1 MSAPG
6 AALIE
11 ARGVGVRLDGRGILT
26 GIDLDVRA
34 GEILALVGPNG
45 AGKSTLLS
53 VLSGDASPNEGEVTL
68 LGRPIGDYRAL
79 ELARL
84 RSVLTQANAVSFP
97 FRVIEI
103 VQMGRN
109 PWMRSSTVDDDR
121 DAVIRAVEAAD
132 VEHLLGR
139 RFTSL
144 SGGEQARVSL
154 ARVLAQSTGIVFLDE
169 PTAALDLRH
178 QEEVMRVARG
188 LAAQGRAVVVVV
200 HDLSLAGAYAD
211 RIALLDSGRLDALG
225 TPLEDGEQGGS
236 DDGCALS
243 GGSGACD
250 DVKVRGGDHE
260 SGDEEPNYD
269 YDWDPELGYCNPV
282 VSAGDAQLR
291 DPRGGKFSNRIFR
304 GG

>member
-1 MSAPG
+1 MSARG
-6 AALIE
+6 APLIE
-11 ARGVGVRLDGRGILT
+11 ARGVGVRRDGRSILSD
-26 GIDLDVRA
+26 IDLQVRA

-53 VLSGDASPNEGEVTL
+53 VLSGDALPDQGQVTL

-84 RSVLTQANAVSFP
+84 RSVLTQSNAVSFP

-109 PWMRSSTVDDDR
+109 PWMRNSTPDEDR
-121 DAVIRAVEAAD
+121 EAVIRAVEAAD

-154 ARVLAQSTGIVFLDE
+154 ARVLAQSTDIVLLDE

-178 QEEVMRVARG
+178 QEEVMRVARD

-211 RIALLDSGRLDALG
+211 RIALLAEGRLDALG
-225 TPLEDGEQGGS
+225 APADVMTAERVSRVYGLDVRIHR
-236 DDGCALS
+236 L
-243 GGSGACD
+243 GASQ
-250 DVKVRGGDHE
+250 R
-260 SGDEEPNYD
+260 
-269 YDWDPELGYCNPV
+269 PV
-282 VSAGDAQLR
+282 VLPLR
-291 DPRGGKFSNRIFR
+291 D
-304 GG
+304 

>member
-6 AALIE
+6 ATLIE

-26 GIDLDVRA
+26 GIDLQVRS

-53 VLSGDASPNEGEVTL
+53 VLSGDASPSEGEVTL

-109 PWMRSSTVDDDR
+109 PWMRSATADDDR
-121 DAVIRAVEAAD
+121 EAVVRAVEAAD

-154 ARVLAQSTGIVFLDE
+154 ARVLAQSTDIVFLDE

-225 TPLEDGEQGGS
+225 TPAEVMTAERVSRVYGLEVRIHRLG
-236 DDGCALS
+236 AS
-243 GGSGACD
+243 G
-250 DVKVRGGDHE
+250 R
-260 SGDEEPNYD
+260 
-269 YDWDPELGYCNPV
+269 PV
-282 VSAGDAQLR
+282 VLPLR
-291 DPRGGKFSNRIFR
+291 D
-304 GG
+304 